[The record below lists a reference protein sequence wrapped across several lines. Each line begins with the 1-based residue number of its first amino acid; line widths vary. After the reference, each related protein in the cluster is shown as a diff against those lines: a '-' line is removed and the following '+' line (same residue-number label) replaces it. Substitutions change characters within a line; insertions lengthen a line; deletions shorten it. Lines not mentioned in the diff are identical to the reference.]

1 MLLALSTFFRTSL
14 SLDPSADVTLA
25 EEIDLQR
32 LYLDIEKARFP
43 DRLHVEIDVPHE
55 LEQARLPAL
64 ILQPI
69 VENAIKYGVS
79 KSRKAV
85 VIRIEARH
93 LDDGRMVAR
102 DQQPAEER
110 RQGRASGRHAR
121 GNGPRP
127 CQCLPAARGAVRQPR
142 ELPLRPDD
150 RRRVQGFAHN
160 AGGDSMA
167 ETKPL
172 RVLIADDEP
181 LAAERLQLLLARAE
195 GAQLVGTASDG
206 EVAINLTE
214 ALHPD
219 LLLLDIAMPG
229 LDGIGVARA
238 LAAQN
243 PSPAVV
249 FVTAFDQFAVAA
261 FEVEAV
267 DYLMKPVDPQ
277 PAAARARPRPR
288 LSRSSARASRR
299 AGKSSQWLEEFWAS
313 DLSGLVRIAA
323 RDVDRV
329 SAERDYMRL
338 HVGRRSWLIHHS
350 MTALEEGLD
359 PELFVRLHRSAIVRK
374 DFITGFT
381 RNPSGRWIAR
391 LADGEE
397 QPVGRLYSDRVRAI
411 AGR

>member
-1 MLLALSTFFRTSL
+1 
-14 SLDPSADVTLA
+14 
-25 EEIDLQR
+25 
-32 LYLDIEKARFP
+32 
-43 DRLHVEIDVPHE
+43 
-55 LEQARLPAL
+55 
-64 ILQPI
+64 
-69 VENAIKYGVS
+69 
-79 KSRKAV
+79 
-85 VIRIEARH
+85 
-93 LDDGRMVAR
+93 
-102 DQQPAEER
+102 
-110 RQGRASGRHAR
+110 
-121 GNGPRP
+121 
-127 CQCLPAARGAVRQPR
+127 
-142 ELPLRPDD
+142 
-150 RRRVQGFAHN
+150 
-160 AGGDSMA
+160 MA
-167 ETKPL
+167 ETTSL

-181 LAAERLQLLLARAE
+181 LAAERLQLLLARAD

-206 EVAINLTE
+206 DSAINLTK
-214 ALHPD
+214 ALSPD

-238 LAAQN
+238 LAAQH

-267 DYLMKPVDPQ
+267 DYLMKPVDPLRLQ
-277 PAAARARPRPR
+277 RALDRTRVYLEHRTDRP
-288 LSRSSARASRR
+288 SRR
-299 AGKSSQWLEEFWAS
+299 KGSDWLEEFWAS

-323 RDVDRV
+323 KDVDRV

-350 MTALEEGLD
+350 MAALEEGLD

-391 LADGEE
+391 LADATE

>member
-1 MLLALSTFFRTSL
+1 MLE
-14 SLDPSADVTLA
+14 D
-25 EEIDLQR
+25 
-32 LYLDIEKARFP
+32 
-43 DRLHVEIDVPHE
+43 
-55 LEQARLPAL
+55 
-64 ILQPI
+64 
-69 VENAIKYGVS
+69 
-79 KSRKAV
+79 
-85 VIRIEARH
+85 
-93 LDDGRMVAR
+93 
-102 DQQPAEER
+102 
-110 RQGRASGRHAR
+110 
-121 GNGPRP
+121 
-127 CQCLPAARGAVRQPR
+127 
-142 ELPLRPDD
+142 
-150 RRRVQGFAHN
+150 
-160 AGGDSMA
+160 
-167 ETKPL
+167 KPL

-181 LAAERLQLLLARAE
+181 LAAERLQLLLLRSD

-206 EVAINLTE
+206 DSAIHLTE

-219 LLLLDIAMPG
+219 VLLLDIAMPG

-238 LAAQN
+238 LAAQD

-249 FVTAFDQFAVAA
+249 FVTAFDHFAVAA

-277 PAAARARPRPR
+277 RLQRALDRARAYLR
-288 LSRSSARASRR
+288 ARTAQPQ
-299 AGKSSQWLEEFWAS
+299 AGKTSQWLEEFWAS

-323 RDVDRV
+323 QDVDRV

-350 MTALEEGLD
+350 MAALEEGLN

-381 RNPSGRWIAR
+381 RNQSGRWIAR
-391 LADGEE
+391 LADGTE